1 MTGQDD
7 IGALMRVDAP
17 TGIPERIVPGRT
29 DRLETADHMA
39 RYGLAA
45 KRARGATLDLGCGV
59 GYGTAVIAAADDR
72 QGPLVAVD
80 ISEDALSYGKRT
92 YDKSIRFV
100 AADAACLPMRDE
112 SFDTVVCIEAIEHVP
127 SANRLLREIARVLRP
142 GGLLIIST
150 PNKWMTSPM
159 RAQPMN
165 PYHIRE
171 WYPRSFI
178 ALVSRYFWRVE
189 VLGQSFH
196 PPGRAIQVFWYS
208 WKPGVKAM
216 LDRLGL
222 LRMIQLI
229 LSLARRGRMGSVPTH
244 DSVAASILSPPSED
258 EIRASWP
265 REWLRAWKQG
275 MPVTVVVI
283 AQRRGPDWHSLLE

>member
-1 MTGQDD
+1 MATQDD

-45 KRARGATLDLGCGV
+45 KRAQGATLDLGSGV
-59 GYGTAVIAAADDR
+59 GYGTAVVAAADGR
-72 QGPLVAVD
+72 KGPLVAVD
-80 ISEDALSYGKRT
+80 ISQDALTYGKRT

-100 AADAACLPMRDE
+100 AADAGRLPMRDE

-127 SANRLLREIARVLRP
+127 SADGVLREIARVLRP

-150 PNKWMTSPM
+150 PNKWMTSPL
-159 RAQPMN
+159 RAHPKN
-165 PYHIRE
+165 PYHVRE

-178 ALVSRYFWRVE
+178 ALVSRYFRGVE

-196 PPGRAIQVFWYS
+196 SRGRAIEVFWYNS
-208 WKPGVKAM
+208 KPGVKAT
-216 LDRLGL
+216 LDRFGL
-222 LRMIQLI
+222 LRGIQLI
-229 LSLARRGRMGSVPTH
+229 LSLSRRVLRAPGHAHGSVDAGST
-244 DSVAASILSPPSED
+244 LSLPSEG
-258 EIRASWP
+258 EIRACWP
-265 REWLRAWKQG
+265 RQWMRARQQG
-275 MPVTVVVI
+275 LPVTVVLI
-283 AQRRGPDWHSLLE
+283 ARRRS